1 MDLDRADWLEADQL
15 NEQGRVRADAGDWD
29 AALSLY
35 QQAADRVPVFEPA
48 WFNMALVYKRRRQWD
63 QAIDCNERAAALG
76 GAEGDPAWWNLGI
89 AATALR
95 RWDTARNAWRR
106 FGIQVPPGTGELQM
120 DLGPAPVRLDPDGR
134 AEVVWGRRI
143 DPARVMVMNVP
154 TPGSGH
160 RWGDVVLH
168 DGAPNGERR
177 ARGRVY
183 GVFDELERW
192 QPSAV
197 PTLEVQVTLTDE
209 TDAQALADLFD
220 QAGYAAQDWTASVRQ
235 ICRQCSEGQ
244 PPEHHEHPAPP
255 PAAERRFGLAAPL
268 DQATRLLGDW
278 AAVQTRHRRHSDPV
292 VVGLPAAMQGSAVPE
307 PTRCE
312 SPRRQGT
319 GKTTCVMSP
328 ICRAAPVWDGC

>member
-1 MDLDRADWLEADQL
+1 
-15 NEQGRVRADAGDWD
+15 
-29 AALSLY
+29 
-35 QQAADRVPVFEPA
+35 
-48 WFNMALVYKRRRQWD
+48 
-63 QAIDCNERAAALG
+63 
-76 GAEGDPAWWNLGI
+76 
-89 AATALR
+89 
-95 RWDTARNAWRR
+95 
-106 FGIQVPPGTGELQM
+106 M

-143 DPARVMVMNVP
+143 DPARVVVMNVP

-168 DGAPNGERR
+168 DGAPNGGRR

-220 QAGYAAQDWTASVRQ
+220 QAGYAAQDWTPLSGRSAGNAAKGSHQNTMNTRP
-235 ICRQCSEGQ
+235 RLPQ
-244 PPEHHEHPAPP
+244 PSA
-255 PAAERRFGLAAPL
+255 
-268 DQATRLLGDW
+268 
-278 AAVQTRHRRHSDPV
+278 
-292 VVGLPAAMQGSAVPE
+292 GSAWPPRWTRQPASSATGQQSRRATAGTAIRLSSDYPQLCKAVRFPE

-312 SPRRQGT
+312 PPRRQGT